1 MDRRIMK
8 TLSVLRPKMYSYL
21 TDDGCIHKKAE
32 STRKCK
38 TEREAKFYD
47 NKNCLEKNEL
57 ILK

>member
-1 MDRRIMK
+1 MK

-32 STRKCK
+32 GTRKCK
-38 TEREAKFYD
+38 TECEAKFYD